1 MIFRKLILT
10 GFGRFKDYSLELR
23 DGLNIIVG
31 PNEAGK
37 TTIIEG
43 ISAALFGYKK
53 QFKRDQ
59 ELWVKYRP
67 LLKGVPYRIS
77 VIITTRG
84 GITYRIDRNLED
96 NRGPNLYQ
104 QEEQQN
110 YHLLEGVT
118 ESNVRELIKEEL
130 GLTDISL
137 LESTLL
143 VRQGELVAS
152 ETQGISQAIFQRAI
166 GEQEVGRALKTLNDS
181 LQEIVKDGYVHK
193 GLLKTYEAK
202 VEELSGRLT
211 EMKKNYNI
219 YESMVKK
226 EAELQS
232 KMSDLKE
239 KIAAIEPLVEGW
251 YTQRDLKEKKDRCEE
266 EVKRIGEVLEK
277 VAGCDK
283 ELTPLN
289 KTMNSINLTLFNQ
302 EVLGKLNAY
311 QGKLSV
317 LKEGRAEY
325 DLKMERLKKG
335 RGFFISLLLILSLS
349 LVLQNVLANVFPG
362 LMPLLKWLLYLI
374 AVFSLGGLV
383 VRLNRFLKIRSIRD
397 MLKEMNEEVR
407 EASQEMEDML
417 EGTGCSSLFEYEDT
431 LKKVNT
437 LRNKKKSLEEK
448 KEILL
453 EGKLHADWE
462 KQKNDLLASAAKF
475 ELALHE
481 MGVILSLTEF
491 TEYESRVARLKE
503 ELNRLKEED
512 IALKQD
518 LANYDQFVLKGDP
531 GTVESELEESRLKY
545 KEYKFRKEVLKLAIR
560 ILEEA
565 AEETYD
571 EFAPALRD
579 STLKNFQRLTR
590 GRYKDLT
597 IDKDLQI
604 MVNLPIGEDER
615 RGISV
620 PVNYLSQGA
629 LDQLYLSFRLAV
641 TQYLCQVPQ
650 LPFLFDDPFVN
661 FDQERKK
668 AALATLSDLAKDHQ
682 IIYFTKDAVDPSVGG
697 RVVELR

>member
-23 DGLNIIVG
+23 DGLNIIMG

-43 ISAALFGYKK
+43 ISAALFGYRK

-77 VIITTRG
+77 AILTTRG

-104 QEEQQN
+104 QEEQEN

-118 ESNVRELIKEEL
+118 ENNVRELVKEEL

-143 VRQGELVAS
+143 VRQGELVTS
-152 ETQGISQAIFQRAI
+152 QTQGISQAIFQRAI

-202 VEELSGRLT
+202 VEELSGRLM
-211 EMKKNYNI
+211 EMKKNYST
-219 YESMVKK
+219 YESMIKK

-232 KMSDLKE
+232 KISDLKE

-251 YTQRDLKEKKDRCEE
+251 YTQRDLKEKKDRCDE
-266 EVKRIGEVLEK
+266 EVKRIGEVLDK
-277 VAGCDK
+277 VAECDK
-283 ELTPLN
+283 ELAPLN
-289 KTMNSINLTLFNQ
+289 ETIRSIDLTLFDRAI
-302 EVLGKLNAY
+302 LGKLNAY

-317 LKEGRAEY
+317 LRERRAEY
-325 DLKMERLKKG
+325 DLKMERLKRG
-335 RGFFISLLLILSLS
+335 RGLFISLVLILSLS
-349 LVLQNVLANVFPG
+349 LVLQNLLVS
-362 LMPLLKWLLYLI
+362 LMPIFKWLLYLI
-374 AVFSLGGLV
+374 AAFSLGGLV
-383 VRLNRFLKIRSIRD
+383 VGLNRFLKMRSIRD
-397 MLKEMNEEVR
+397 MLKEIDKEVR
-407 EASQEMEDML
+407 RASQEMEDIL
-417 EGTGCSSLFEYEDT
+417 KGTGCFSLFEYEDT
-431 LKKVNT
+431 FKKVDMI
-437 LRNKKKSLEEK
+437 RNRKKSLEEK
-448 KEILL
+448 RDILL
-453 EGKLHADWE
+453 GGRPYADWE
-462 KQKNDLLASAAKF
+462 KQKKDFLASAAKF

-481 MGVILSLTEF
+481 IGVILSPAEF

-503 ELNRLKEED
+503 ELDQLKEED

-518 LANYDQFVLKGDP
+518 LVNYDQFVLKGDP
-531 GTVESELEESRLKY
+531 GTVESELEGTRLKY
-545 KEYKFRKEVLKLAIR
+545 QGYKFRKEALELAIKV
-560 ILEEA
+560 LEEA

-579 STLKNFQRLTR
+579 YTLENFQRLTR
-590 GRYKDLT
+590 GKYKDLT

-604 MVNLPIGEDER
+604 MVNLPIGEEEGR
-615 RGISV
+615 EIPV

-661 FDQERKK
+661 FDQARKK
-668 AALATLSDLAKDHQ
+668 AALATLADLAKDHQ

-697 RVVELR
+697 KVVELGCK

>member
-23 DGLNIIVG
+23 DGLNIILG

-43 ISAALFGYKK
+43 ISAALFGYRK

-77 VIITTRG
+77 VILTTRG

-104 QEEQQN
+104 QEEQEN
-110 YHLLEGVT
+110 YHLMEGVT
-118 ESNVRELIKEEL
+118 ENNVRELVKEEL

-137 LESTLL
+137 LEFTLL

-152 ETQGISQAIFQRAI
+152 QTEGISQAIFQRAI
-166 GEQEVGRALKTLNDS
+166 GEQEVGRAFKTLNDS

-202 VEELSGRLT
+202 VEELSGRLI
-211 EMKKNYNI
+211 EIKKNYSI

-232 KMSDLKE
+232 KMSNLKE
-239 KIAAIEPLVEGW
+239 KIAAIEPLVDGW
-251 YTQRDLKEKKDRCEE
+251 YTQRDLKEKKDRCDE
-266 EVKRIGEVLEK
+266 EVRRIGEVLDK
-277 VAGCDK
+277 VAECDK
-283 ELTPLN
+283 ELAPLN
-289 KTMNSINLTLFNQ
+289 QTIRSVDLTLFGQ
-302 EVLGKLNAY
+302 ETLGKLNAY

-317 LKEGRAEY
+317 LRERRAEY
-325 DLKMERLKKG
+325 DLKMERSKRG
-335 RGFFISLLLILSLS
+335 RGLFISLLLILSLS
-349 LVLQNVLANVFPG
+349 LVLQNVLAS
-362 LMPLLKWLLYLI
+362 LMPILKWLLYLI
-374 AVFSLGGLV
+374 AAFSLGGLV
-383 VRLNRFLKIRSIRD
+383 VCLNRFLKIRSISD
-397 MLKEMNEEVR
+397 MLKEIDEEAR
-407 EASQEMEDML
+407 EAGQEMEDIL
-417 EGTGCSSLFEYEDT
+417 KGTGCFSLLEYEDT
-431 LKKVNT
+431 FRKVDT
-437 LRNKKKSLEEK
+437 IRNRKKSLEEK
-448 KEILL
+448 REILL
-453 EGKLHADWE
+453 GGKPHADWE
-462 KQKNDLLASAAKF
+462 KQKKDFLASAAKF

-481 MGVILSLTEF
+481 IGVILSLAEF
-491 TEYESRVARLKE
+491 TEYEARVIGLKK
-503 ELNRLKEED
+503 ELDRVKEED

-545 KEYKFRKEVLKLAIR
+545 QGYKFRKEALKLAIK

-579 STLKNFQRLTR
+579 STLENFQRLTR

-604 MVNLPIGEDER
+604 MVNLPIGEEEGR
-615 RGISV
+615 EIPV
-620 PVNYLSQGA
+620 PVNYLSYGA

-661 FDQERKK
+661 FDEERKK
-668 AALATLSDLAKDHQ
+668 VALATLSDLAKDHQ

-697 RVVELR
+697 RVVELGSG